1 MDDDTPERIE
11 EDLKALDK
19 RLANNEITKETYEA
33 EKAEIL
39 KRVEDLEKKYG
50 ATTPLGYKKIIFAA
64 LLFIVLAGAVFLLA
78 QKYATPDIAVETGHF
93 EVHAEDAAL
102 KEKIAL
108 DAEIAYANILND
120 LGVKDESEIAGD
132 KINIYIYPNQEAY
145 LQATGRQEWSIG
157 YSAGDTVNLIHDS
170 KISYVMPHEISH
182 ILLRRYVG
190 GNYPP
195 KWVDEGFAVYE
206 EEKISDVYVRT
217 VLSKKIL
224 LFKEGDYFSMD
235 ELSKKDISS
244 EKDLEK
250 VRFWYAQSYS
260 IVKFLIEEHGREKF
274 SRFCTVLA
282 QGVPLESAIQEVYPG
297 TFSGSSDLIDKWAE
311 YVKKHDE
318 FESD

>member
-1 MDDDTPERIE
+1 MDDDTPEKVG

-19 RLANNEITKETYEA
+19 RLSNSEITKETYEV

-39 KRVEDLEKKYG
+39 KRVDNLEKKYG
-50 ATTPLGYKKIIFAA
+50 ATAPTKYKKIIFSA
-64 LLFIVLAGAVFLLA
+64 LLFIVLTGVVFSLA
-78 QKYATPDIAVETGHF
+78 QRHTTQDIEVGTGHF
-93 EVHAEDAAL
+93 EVHVEDAVL
-102 KEKIAL
+102 KGQIEAV
-108 DAEIAYANILND
+108 AEIAYANILND
-120 LGVKDESEIAGD
+120 LGVKDESEITGGTI
-132 KINIYIYPNQEAY
+132 KIYVYPSQEAY
-145 LQATGRQEWSIG
+145 LQATGRQQWSIG
-157 YSAGDTVNLIHDS
+157 YSEGDAVNLIQDS

-182 ILLRRYVG
+182 IILRRYVG

-217 VLSKKIL
+217 VLFRKIL
-224 LFKEGDYFSMD
+224 LFKQGNYVSMD

-274 SRFCTVLA
+274 SRFCTLLA
-282 QGVPLESAIQEVYPG
+282 QGTPLESAIQEVYPG
-297 TFSGSSDLIDKWAE
+297 EFSGSSDLISKWAE
-311 YVKKHDE
+311 YVKEHDE
-318 FESD
+318 FGSG